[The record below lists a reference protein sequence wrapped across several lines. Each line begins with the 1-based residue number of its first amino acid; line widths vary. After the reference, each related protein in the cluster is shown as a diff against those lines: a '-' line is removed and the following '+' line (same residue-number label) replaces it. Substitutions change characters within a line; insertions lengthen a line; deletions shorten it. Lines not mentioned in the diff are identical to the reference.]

1 MNLYMIVEGKKTETS
16 VYPAWLNILAPRLQR
31 VDDPRALTDNCYY
44 LFSGEGIPSIYNHA
58 CNAILDI
65 QQINK
70 GYYKYDYL
78 LICLDTEE
86 GTRADI
92 DREYNEY
99 LQKNKV
105 NPQGVNV
112 VICEHRVCMETWFL
126 GNCFIFKQNAN
137 TPEFI
142 ECVQNYNVSIDDPEL
157 MPSFDAEK
165 NKAEYH
171 LYYLK
176 KMFAERNMIYKKT
189 KTDEVQ
195 KPEYL
200 NQLLSRYKKTGHIS
214 TFGQWC
220 DFIIT
225 NFGRP

>member
-16 VYPAWLNILAPRLQR
+16 VYPAWLSILAPGLTR
-31 VDDPRALTDNCYY
+31 VDDPRTITDNCYY
-44 LFSGEGIPSIYNHA
+44 LFSGEGIPSIYNHT

-65 QQINK
+65 LQINK
-70 GYYKYDYL
+70 GDHKFDFL

-92 DREYNEY
+92 DRDYKFY
-99 LQKNKV
+99 LNKNNV
-105 NPQGVNV
+105 NPMGVNV

-126 GNCFIFKQNAN
+126 GNRFIFRQNAS
-137 TPEFI
+137 TPDFI
-142 ECVQNYNVSIDDPEL
+142 DCVHHYDVSADDPEL
-157 MPSFDAEK
+157 MPSFDEEK

-176 KMFAERNMIYKKT
+176 RMFEERNMTYMKT

-195 KPEYL
+195 KEAYL
-200 NQLLSRYKKTGHIS
+200 NHLIARYGETGHIS
-214 TFGQWC
+214 TFGQWYE
-220 DFIIT
+220 FIT
-225 NFGRP
+225 THFK

>member
-16 VYPAWLNILAPRLQR
+16 VYPAWLSILAPHLQR
-31 VDDPRALTDNCYY
+31 VSDPRTITDNCYY

-70 GYYKYDYL
+70 GYYKFDYL

-92 DREYNEY
+92 DRDYKEY
-99 LQKNKV
+99 LAKNKV

-112 VICEHRVCMETWFL
+112 VICEHKVCMETWFL
-126 GNCFIFKQNAN
+126 GNRFIFKQNAN
-137 TPEFI
+137 TQEFI
-142 ECVQNYNVSIDDPEL
+142 DCVRHYDVSTNNPEL
-157 MPSFDAEK
+157 MPSFDSEK

-189 KTDEVQ
+189 KTGEVQ
-195 KPEYL
+195 KSDYL
-200 NQLLSRYKKTGHIS
+200 NQLILRYKETGHIS

-220 DFIIT
+220 DFIT
-225 NFGRP
+225 SNFK